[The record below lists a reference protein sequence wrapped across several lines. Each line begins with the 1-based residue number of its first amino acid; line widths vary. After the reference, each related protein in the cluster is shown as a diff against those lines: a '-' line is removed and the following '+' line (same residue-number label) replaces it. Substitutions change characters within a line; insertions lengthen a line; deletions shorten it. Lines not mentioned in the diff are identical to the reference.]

1 MDRMKTFFKYFMIF
15 VLIYVFSNLMI
26 KAFLKVSFSEMTDYQ
41 IKTEPL
47 FVDVTEAE
55 VSNRN
60 GHIYGI
66 VKNTTESVV
75 ENKYLKFSML
85 SKNGNILGEKYIK
98 IDKIEPNELKKYE
111 VDFDYDNV
119 KTFRIDITDEKPEE
133 VDFIELIKNN
143 VNDYVNGNVNEYE
156 NENANDFMN
165 CNISRRLPLDG
176 GSREPSEAKHEMIL
190 YGEEQIPTTRVEIQ
204 KSEALAR
211 ELFSI
216 YLQKSPS
223 RFDMEKVFAR
233 CYYVAETPDGQ
244 NYAAFSKEKADLLR
258 FVMKQASE
266 QGNVTWRYMDGI
278 FDNYERRGVRT
289 VEDAISNEYRWN
301 RGEIA

>member
-1 MDRMKTFFKYFMIF
+1 MKKPSFVMYVEHGEQMEDLTMEQRGMWITAIYDYVRYGKAEIADPVVKMLFTTNRQHLDRD
-15 VLIYVFSNLMI
+15 
-26 KAFLKVSFSEMTDYQ
+26 A
-41 IKTEPL
+41 
-47 FVDVTEAE
+47 
-55 VSNRN
+55 
-60 GHIYGI
+60 
-66 VKNTTESVV
+66 
-75 ENKYLKFSML
+75 
-85 SKNGNILGEKYIK
+85 
-98 IDKIEPNELKKYE
+98 KKYE
-111 VDFDYDNV
+111 ERIRKCSEAGKKGGRPPKHEPDTQPNDEEKGMAFLENPLEGTKADNV
-119 KTFRIDITDEKPEE
+119 YEYE
-133 VDFIELIKNN
+133 N

-176 GSREPSEAKHEMIL
+176 GSREPGEAKHEMIL
-190 YGEEQIPTTRVEIQ
+190 YGEDQIPTTRVEIQ

-211 ELFSI
+211 ELFSM

>member
-1 MDRMKTFFKYFMIF
+1 MKKPSFVMYVEHGEQMEDLTMEQRGMWITAIYDYVRYGKAEIADPVVKMLFTTNRQHLDRD
-15 VLIYVFSNLMI
+15 
-26 KAFLKVSFSEMTDYQ
+26 A
-41 IKTEPL
+41 
-47 FVDVTEAE
+47 
-55 VSNRN
+55 
-60 GHIYGI
+60 
-66 VKNTTESVV
+66 
-75 ENKYLKFSML
+75 
-85 SKNGNILGEKYIK
+85 
-98 IDKIEPNELKKYE
+98 KKYE
-111 VDFDYDNV
+111 ERIRKCSEAGKKGGRPPKQEPDTQPNDEEKGMAFLENPLEGTKADNV
-119 KTFRIDITDEKPEE
+119 YEYE
-133 VDFIELIKNN
+133 N

-176 GSREPSEAKHEMIL
+176 GSREPSDAKHEMIL

-233 CYYVAETPDGQ
+233 CYYVAETADGQ

>member
-1 MDRMKTFFKYFMIF
+1 MDRMKTFFKYFMIL

-143 VNDYVNGNVNEYE
+143 VNDYVN
-156 NENANDFMN
+156 
-165 CNISRRLPLDG
+165 I
-176 GSREPSEAKHEMIL
+176 I
-190 YGEEQIPTTRVEIQ
+190 
-204 KSEALAR
+204 
-211 ELFSI
+211 
-216 YLQKSPS
+216 
-223 RFDMEKVFAR
+223 KV
-233 CYYVAETPDGQ
+233 
-244 NYAAFSKEKADLLR
+244 K
-258 FVMKQASE
+258 
-266 QGNVTWRYMDGI
+266 
-278 FDNYERRGVRT
+278 
-289 VEDAISNEYRWN
+289 
-301 RGEIA
+301 

>member
-15 VLIYVFSNLMI
+15 VFIYVFSNLMI

-66 VKNTTESVV
+66 VKNTTDSVI

-133 VDFIELIKNN
+133 VNLIELIKNN
-143 VNDYVNGNVNEYE
+143 ANDYVN
-156 NENANDFMN
+156 
-165 CNISRRLPLDG
+165 I
-176 GSREPSEAKHEMIL
+176 I
-190 YGEEQIPTTRVEIQ
+190 
-204 KSEALAR
+204 
-211 ELFSI
+211 
-216 YLQKSPS
+216 
-223 RFDMEKVFAR
+223 KV
-233 CYYVAETPDGQ
+233 
-244 NYAAFSKEKADLLR
+244 K
-258 FVMKQASE
+258 
-266 QGNVTWRYMDGI
+266 
-278 FDNYERRGVRT
+278 
-289 VEDAISNEYRWN
+289 
-301 RGEIA
+301 

>member
-143 VNDYVNGNVNEYE
+143 VNDYVN
-156 NENANDFMN
+156 
-165 CNISRRLPLDG
+165 I
-176 GSREPSEAKHEMIL
+176 I
-190 YGEEQIPTTRVEIQ
+190 
-204 KSEALAR
+204 
-211 ELFSI
+211 
-216 YLQKSPS
+216 
-223 RFDMEKVFAR
+223 KV
-233 CYYVAETPDGQ
+233 
-244 NYAAFSKEKADLLR
+244 K
-258 FVMKQASE
+258 
-266 QGNVTWRYMDGI
+266 
-278 FDNYERRGVRT
+278 
-289 VEDAISNEYRWN
+289 
-301 RGEIA
+301 

>member
-15 VLIYVFSNLMI
+15 VFIYVFSNLMI

-66 VKNTTESVV
+66 VKNTTDSVV

-133 VDFIELIKNN
+133 VNLIELIKNN
-143 VNDYVNGNVNEYE
+143 ANDYVN
-156 NENANDFMN
+156 
-165 CNISRRLPLDG
+165 I
-176 GSREPSEAKHEMIL
+176 I
-190 YGEEQIPTTRVEIQ
+190 
-204 KSEALAR
+204 
-211 ELFSI
+211 
-216 YLQKSPS
+216 
-223 RFDMEKVFAR
+223 KV
-233 CYYVAETPDGQ
+233 
-244 NYAAFSKEKADLLR
+244 K
-258 FVMKQASE
+258 
-266 QGNVTWRYMDGI
+266 
-278 FDNYERRGVRT
+278 
-289 VEDAISNEYRWN
+289 
-301 RGEIA
+301 